1 VANIES
7 GGARLAPFD
16 VSVCAAFLGV
26 ALFWLAVG
34 TAIWAWG

>member
-7 GGARLAPFD
+7 GGARLAPID

-26 ALFWLAVG
+26 ALFWLAVAV
-34 TAIWAWG
+34 AIWNWA

>member
-1 VANIES
+1 MVSIDS
-7 GGARLAPFD
+7 DGARVAPFD

-34 TAIWAWG
+34 IAVWAWA